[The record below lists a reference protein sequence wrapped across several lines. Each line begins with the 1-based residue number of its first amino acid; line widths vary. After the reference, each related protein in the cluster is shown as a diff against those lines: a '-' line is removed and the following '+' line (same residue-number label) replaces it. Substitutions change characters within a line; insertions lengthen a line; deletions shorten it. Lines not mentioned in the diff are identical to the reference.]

1 MARRIPVDG
10 SIGAEE
16 ERFADLFWQYFNV
29 PGGCLLSQ
37 ERLGETRQLVLSR
50 LDVTRIN
57 PVATALLGG
66 KTIYG
71 DAILFRDEERFS

>member
-1 MARRIPVDG
+1 MAHRIPVDG
-10 SIGAEE
+10 PVGTEE
-16 ERFADLFWQYFNV
+16 ERFGDLFDHYFNI

-37 ERLGETRQLVLSR
+37 ERISETRQVVLSR

-57 PVATALLGG
+57 PAATALLGG

-71 DAILFRDEERFS
+71 DAILFQDEERFS

>member
-10 SIGAEE
+10 PVAAAE

-29 PGGCLLSQ
+29 AGGCLLSQ
-37 ERLGETRQLVLSR
+37 EKVGDTGQLLLSR

-57 PVATALLGG
+57 PVATDLLGG

-71 DAILFRDEERFS
+71 DAILFRNEERFG

>member
-1 MARRIPVDG
+1 VARRIPVDG
-10 SIGAEE
+10 PVAAAE

-29 PGGCLLSQ
+29 AGGCLLSQ
-37 ERLGETRQLVLSR
+37 EKVGDTGQLLLSR

-57 PVATALLGG
+57 PVATDLLGG

-71 DAILFRDEERFS
+71 DAILFRNEERFG

>member
-1 MARRIPVDG
+1 VDG
-10 SIGAEE
+10 PVAAAE

-29 PGGCLLSQ
+29 AGGCLLSQ
-37 ERLGETRQLVLSR
+37 EKVGDTGQLLLSR

-57 PVATALLGG
+57 PVATDLLGG

-71 DAILFRDEERFS
+71 DAILFRNEERFG